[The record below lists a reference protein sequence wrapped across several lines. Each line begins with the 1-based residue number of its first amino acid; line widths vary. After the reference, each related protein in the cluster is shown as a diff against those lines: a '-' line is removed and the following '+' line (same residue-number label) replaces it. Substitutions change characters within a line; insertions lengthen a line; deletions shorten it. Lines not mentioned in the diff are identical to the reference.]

1 MGKDFGSDLG
11 EAIAG
16 IAIGIIGG
24 LALGAL
30 LLSQRDILGFAR
42 DAGRFNGEELPAIAL
57 DV

>member
-24 LALGAL
+24 LALG
-30 LLSQRDILGFAR
+30 GFIR
-42 DAGRFNGEELPAIAL
+42 LFLESEMSKL
-57 DV
+57 

>member
-1 MGKDFGSDLG
+1 MGKDLG

-30 LLSQRDILGFAR
+30 LDYFLSPRCPSCNQPVKKEIT
-42 DAGRFNGEELPAIAL
+42 
-57 DV
+57 